1 MPKNFRESDFRTV
14 FERAS
19 IGVAL
24 VDSDGVPFLSDR
36 RLQEVL
42 GYLAEAL
49 SNMPFPQF
57 THPDD
62 RDNDRALYGELIAGD
77 RDHYQIEKRYFRK
90 DRTLLHASVGVSL
103 VRAADRSTRIAILMV
118 EDISSE
124 IRAAEALKD
133 SHQKLRILN
142 AQLEQRNEQLQQ
154 FAYATS
160 HDLKEPLRTVSNFSQ
175 LLEETLQTEIEHH
188 GQASDYMTFVKDGV
202 RRMQGMIDSLLDLS
216 RAGSTA
222 KEKVPVAVALPIAD
236 ALESLRKAIDD
247 SKASIAIAP
256 VLPTVTG
263 DRAQLSR
270 VSQNLFANSIKFT
283 GNEAPEISVTYRPP
297 DGDEA
302 MHVIIVSDKG
312 TGFDPKHAEAVF
324 QPFRRFANNSVPGS
338 GMGLTISRQMINLH
352 GGSITAESRAGRGAS
367 IIIKLPTI
375 SF

>member
-24 VDSDGVPFLSDR
+24 VDCDGVPFLSNR
-36 RLQEVL
+36 RLQEML
-42 GYLAEAL
+42 GYSAEAL

-103 VRAADRSTRIAILMV
+103 VRAADHSARFAILMV

-202 RRMQGMIDSLLDLS
+202 RRMQGMI
-216 RAGSTA
+216 
-222 KEKVPVAVALPIAD
+222 
-236 ALESLRKAIDD
+236 
-247 SKASIAIAP
+247 
-256 VLPTVTG
+256 PTVTG
-263 DRAQLSR
+263 HRAQLRR
-270 VSQNLFANSIKFT
+270 VFQNLFANSIKFT

-352 GGSITAESRAGRGAS
+352 GGSITAESCAGQGAS
-367 IIIKLPTI
+367 IIIKPPTT
-375 SF
+375 SL